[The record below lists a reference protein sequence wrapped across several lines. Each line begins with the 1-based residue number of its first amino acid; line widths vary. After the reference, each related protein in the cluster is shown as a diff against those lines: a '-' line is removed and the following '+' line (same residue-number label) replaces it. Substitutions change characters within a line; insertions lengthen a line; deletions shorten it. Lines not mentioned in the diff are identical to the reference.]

1 MNIENLLEQ
10 QKELDI
16 SIAKNLQI
24 EDDFNSVE
32 LVDQRIFALKV
43 ELSEFANETGWFK
56 YWKKSH
62 IINQAATLEE
72 LADVLHFVL
81 SVGNSRKYTFIKEID
96 PVQWDLVPIGRLF
109 IYIMENAFD
118 SSGKWKNAIEQL
130 FCIGIKLG
138 YSEAEIVQAYNDKNQ
153 ENYARQ
159 SRGY

>member
-1 MNIENLLEQ
+1 MNIENLLET

-16 SIAKNLQI
+16 AIAKNLGI
-24 EDDFNSVE
+24 EDDFNSVGM
-32 LVDQRIFALKV
+32 VDDRIFALKV
-43 ELSEFANETGWFK
+43 ELGELANEVSFFK

-96 PVQWDLVPIGRLF
+96 PIQWDLVPIGRLF

-130 FCIGIKLG
+130 FCIGMKLG

>member
-1 MNIENLLEQ
+1 MNITNLLET
-10 QKELDI
+10 QKSLDI
-16 SIAKNLQI
+16 AIAKNLGI
-24 EDDFNSVE
+24 EDNFNSVGM
-32 LVDQRIFALKV
+32 VDDRIFALKV
-43 ELSEFANETGWFK
+43 ELGELSNETGWFK

-81 SVGNSRKYTFIKEID
+81 SVGNSRKYTFINEID
-96 PVQWDLVPIGRLF
+96 PIQWDLVPIGRLF

-130 FCIGIKLG
+130 FCIGMKLG
-138 YSEAEIVQAYNDKNQ
+138 YSEAEIVQAYQDKNA

>member
-1 MNIENLLEQ
+1 MNITNLLET

-16 SIAKNLQI
+16 AIAKNLGI
-24 EDDFNSVE
+24 EDDFNSVGM
-32 LVDQRIFALKV
+32 VDDRIFALKV
-43 ELSEFANETGWFK
+43 ELGELANEVAFFK
-56 YWKKSH
+56 YWKQSH
-62 IINQAATLEE
+62 IINQAATIEE

-96 PVQWDLVPIGRLF
+96 PIQWDLVPIGRLF